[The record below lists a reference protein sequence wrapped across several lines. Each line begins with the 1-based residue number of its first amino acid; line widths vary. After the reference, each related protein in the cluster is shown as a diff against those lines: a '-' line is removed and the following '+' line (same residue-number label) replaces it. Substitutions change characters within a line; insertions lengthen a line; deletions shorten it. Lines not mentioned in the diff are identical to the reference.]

1 VSGTDLL
8 AVLASVTLVVIG
20 QTTLKWAMTIVG
32 VIDRPRLRE
41 PLKLAADVAR
51 VWQVWF
57 GLSVYVLS
65 AAMWIFALSRVPL
78 SMAYPFL
85 GLSYVGVAVVAVV
98 ALKEWL
104 TPAQWLG
111 IAAVVAG
118 VVMVAAS

>member
-1 VSGTDLL
+1 MSGTDLL

-41 PLKLAADVAR
+41 PLKLASDVAR

-104 TPAQWLG
+104 TPAQWIG

-118 VVMVAAS
+118 VIMVAAS